1 MKQILSNVSQKVR
14 YTLESFSASLL
25 SPVSLNIA
33 GNVTIWS
40 NCLVALVI
48 LIHIIARH
56 KNLKQKNCKNCYQKM
71 MLNTKIVKSLITL
84 VRNLTAVLPKG
95 KLKQKVS
102 ESFLCCKFFLFI
114 LIKIILPLSQDSIHC
129 RPNTIF
135 QTKG

>member
-25 SPVSLNIA
+25 SSVSLNIA

-56 KNLKQKNCKNCYQKM
+56 KNLKQKN
-71 MLNTKIVKSLITL
+71 
-84 VRNLTAVLPKG
+84 
-95 KLKQKVS
+95 
-102 ESFLCCKFFLFI
+102 
-114 LIKIILPLSQDSIHC
+114 
-129 RPNTIF
+129 
-135 QTKG
+135 